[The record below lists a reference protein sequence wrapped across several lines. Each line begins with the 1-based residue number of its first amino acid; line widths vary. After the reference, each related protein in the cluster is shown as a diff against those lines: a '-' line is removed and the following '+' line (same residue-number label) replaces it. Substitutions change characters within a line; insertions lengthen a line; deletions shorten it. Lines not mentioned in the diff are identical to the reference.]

1 MENITVKANG
11 VEISVPKGTTVL
23 EAAHI
28 AGFEIPTLCY
38 MKEINEIGACRICV
52 TEVNEGRGFRLVAGC
67 VYPCSP
73 NMEIVTNSPKVIESR
88 KKTLELILS
97 THDRKC
103 LSCVRSGNCELQKLC
118 KDYGVADAGKYD
130 GVNVD
135 EELDSATAND
145 RAYFLRMKNALE
157 HCKEYAG
164 KQKELRET
172 KSRKIRIEQGKEDIE
187 IASSAPVTSSV
198 DWILNYGVPTPCI
211 GLALAIIFALAN
223 GDTNDEPDKIMTLL
237 VILGLCIVVAI
248 GVPVIHN
255 LLKNK
260 KESLRLASTEKQIE
274 DQKKRTLF
282 VVGQKI
288 DQIEKE
294 IAELEYQI
302 RKDYLAI
309 REDDPETRFGWKMD
323 QLT

>member
-1 MENITVKANG
+1 MAEVTHLCSSCGGGLVLDDVAKIYKCPYCGVTYDYGFWGDDDAFSRGMTALRRGEFDTAKDAFDVVLAKEPQHFLALRGRLLAKAQLKSILDMG
-11 VEISVPKGTTVL
+11 DFKIL
-23 EAAHI
+23 A
-28 AGFEIPTLCY
+28 
-38 MKEINEIGACRICV
+38 
-52 TEVNEGRGFRLVAGC
+52 
-67 VYPCSP
+67 
-73 NMEIVTNSPKVIESR
+73 SR
-88 KKTLELILS
+88 K
-97 THDRKC
+97 
-103 LSCVRSGNCELQKLC
+103 
-118 KDYGVADAGKYD
+118 YD
-130 GVNVD
+130 SVNVD
-135 EELDSATAND
+135 EELDSATTND

-187 IASSAPVTSSV
+187 IASSTPVTSSV

-211 GLALAIIFALAN
+211 GLALAIIFAIAN

-309 REDDPETRFGWKMD
+309 REDDPETRYGWKMD